1 MKRIRT
7 ILFCLLF
14 TSFFGAKEVIA
25 EVNHPQIDLSG
36 SWTAGVDLVEGYTEF
51 DGESA
56 ASSGYKTMKGPLEF
70 LFVEVAGQDAIVDGE
85 SLLGS
90 STIPDHMKIG
100 LAGVVD
106 NGVTAMFN
114 NHPRIDV
121 VAHLTREW
129 VPGQRESSSSVY
141 ANGFEDLQGTGI
153 DEIWSFSRN
162 LAYLGFVVIMI
173 VIGFMIM
180 FRNKIGG
187 QALVTLGNTLPR
199 IVVSLVLVTFSFA
212 IIGLIIDISGVMMNV
227 ISNLLDSNIAI
238 HRPFELLKGT
248 LGIGGTGATVGL
260 NITSL
265 AMIIAGSLIKGG
277 LAGGV
282 AGVVG
287 AVIVG
292 GLVLFLVTLV
302 ILGVI
307 IVGAI
312 KLWLALLK
320 SYLGVLV
327 NVIVAPFAIMMG
339 ALPGNDA
346 SIVNIF
352 KSALRNAMVFPV
364 AYAIVNL
371 PYFLEPKQVNFNF
384 PETLTNEAASGGD
397 IGGFILAI
405 AKVMA
410 IYVAAQT
417 PSFMKAIIPAT
428 ASKSGADASALIK
441 EGFSKVPLV
450 GGMFK

>member
-1 MKRIRT
+1 MKKIKFLLVA
-7 ILFCLLF
+7 ILLM
-14 TSFFGAKEVIA
+14 SVFGTNQVLAADDYPKV
-25 EVNHPQIDLSG
+25 DLSG
-36 SWTAGVDLVEGYTEF
+36 SWTAGVDLVKGYTEF

-56 ASSGYKTMKGPLEF
+56 ASSGFKNMKGPIEF
-70 LFVEVAGQDAIVDGE
+70 LFVEVAGKDAIENGD
-85 SLLGS
+85 SLIQYN
-90 STIPDHMKIG
+90 TIPEHMKIG

-121 VAHLTREW
+121 VAHLSKEW
-129 VPGQRESSSSVY
+129 VPGYKESASSVY

-162 LAYLGFVVIMI
+162 LAYLGFVIIMI

-227 ISNLLDSNIAI
+227 ITNLIGGTVSI

-248 LGIGGTGATVGL
+248 LGSTGTAVTSGLSIGGIAMFIIGSLASGGPAFAVGATVVLGL
-260 NITSL
+260 I
-265 AMIIAGSLIKGG
+265 GFLIG
-277 LAGGV
+277 LLVFG
-282 AGVVG
+282 
-287 AVIVG
+287 IV
-292 GLVLFLVTLV
+292 
-302 ILGVI
+302 

-312 KLWLALLK
+312 KLWLSLLK

-327 NVIVAPFAIMMG
+327 NVIAAPFAILMG

-346 SIVNIF
+346 SIINIF

-371 PYFLEPKQVNFNF
+371 PYFLEPKQVNFGF
-384 PETLTNEAASGGD
+384 PETLTGEVAGKD
-397 IGGFILAI
+397 IGGFILAV

-441 EGFSKVPLV
+441 DGFSKVPLI